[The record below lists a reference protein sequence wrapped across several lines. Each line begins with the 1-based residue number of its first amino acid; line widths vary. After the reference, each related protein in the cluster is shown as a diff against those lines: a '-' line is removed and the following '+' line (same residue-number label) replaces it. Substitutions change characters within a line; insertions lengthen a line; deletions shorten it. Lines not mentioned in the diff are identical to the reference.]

1 MTSIEFEL
9 QQCTRVTV
17 KICEMFDEE
26 EEGATKRDEK
36 MKKRNSKFRNFEES
50 IESSGLHVYTSKR
63 FSFCDEKL
71 CKM

>member
-36 MKKRNSKFRNFEES
+36 MKKRNSK
-50 IESSGLHVYTSKR
+50 LKKR
-63 FSFCDEKL
+63 SNLQVCTCILPKGSHSVAKNCVK